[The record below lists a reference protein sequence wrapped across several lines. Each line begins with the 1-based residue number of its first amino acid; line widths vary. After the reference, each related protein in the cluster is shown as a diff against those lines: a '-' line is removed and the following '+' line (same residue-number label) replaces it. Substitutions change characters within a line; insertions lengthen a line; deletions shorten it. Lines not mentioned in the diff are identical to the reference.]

1 MTPVGVGWPAVL
13 LIFCLLLLLT
23 AAAVFALRPMGLAQ
37 IVSRP
42 RPSSEYDESVQR
54 VAALQAQ
61 EGEGYHPGCVTQLL
75 THGAKSPRAVV
86 LVHGYTNCPQQFIP
100 LGRQLYDLGDNVLI
114 ARMPRA
120 GRADRMSAE
129 HGGLTAAEM
138 AAYADEVVDIA
149 TGLGERIVMAGLS
162 GGGTITAWAA
172 QHRPELDRAVLIA
185 PAFGYAQVPAALT
198 VGAMNAALRLLPN
211 FFIWWDPALKENW
224 GAPHTYPRISSR
236 AVMSV
241 LRLAFA
247 TRARA
252 AQHPPA
258 AGSIVLVI
266 NANDDKVDNAAA
278 RRMVQAWRASGA
290 PDVTVYE
297 FPAELKLHHDLIDP
311 SEPDAHPELV
321 YPKLLELLDKA

>member
-1 MTPVGVGWPAVL
+1 MGWPAIVL
-13 LIFCLLLLLT
+13 VLLLLLLLA
-23 AAAVFALRPMGLAQ
+23 AAAVFALRPLGLAE

-42 RPSSEYDESVQR
+42 RPSSGYAESVQR

-61 EGEGYHPGCVTQLL
+61 EAEGYHPGCVTVLL
-75 THGAKSPRAVV
+75 THGGKTARVVV

-100 LGRQLYDLGDNVLI
+100 LGRQFYDRGYNVLI

-129 HGGLTAAEM
+129 HGGLTALEM
-138 AAYADEVVDIA
+138 AAHADEVVDIA

-162 GGGTITAWAA
+162 GGGTTTAWAA
-172 QHRPELDRAVLIA
+172 QHRAEVDRAMLIA
-185 PAFGYAQVPAALT
+185 PAFGYVQVPAALT
-198 VGAMNAALRLLPN
+198 VAAMNAALGLLPN
-211 FFIWWDPALKENW
+211 FFVWWDPALKETS
-224 GAPHTYPRISSR
+224 GPPHTYPRLSSR

-247 TRARA
+247 TRAHAGR
-252 AQHPPA
+252 HPPA
-258 AGSIVLVI
+258 ARSIVLVT

-278 RRMVQAWRASGA
+278 RRMAQAWRASGA
-290 PDVTVYE
+290 ADVTVYE

-311 SEPDAHPELV
+311 SEPDAHPEVV
-321 YPKLLELLDKA
+321 YPKLIELMGEV